1 MATLP
6 APYLYADLS
15 DVIAHAP
22 IRPGDL
28 NSVLGKLPAGVLDK
42 LLETHS
48 RIADT
53 YLSKRTE
60 TPLKYTP
67 HLSITRYVALMVAVD
82 LQAKLGEMPDSDQ
95 SEIRDNYRKDLQDW
109 IKATVTADGF
119 CEIPKTN
126 DGSEPG
132 TIQTK
137 SRTRASSQG
146 SPYPAGYGA
155 RDRRPI

>member
-1 MATLP
+1 MAILP
-6 APYLYADLS
+6 APFMYADLS

-28 NSVLGKLPAGVLDK
+28 NSVISKLPAGALDK
-42 LLETHS
+42 LILTHS
-48 RIADT
+48 RIVDT

-60 TPLKYTP
+60 TPLQYTP
-67 HLSITRYVALMVAVD
+67 HLSITRYVALMVAAD

-95 SEIRDNYRKDLQDW
+95 ASLRDDYRKELQDW
-109 IKATVTADGF
+109 IKATITSDGF

-137 SRTRASSQG
+137 SRTRAYSQG
-146 SPYPAGYGA
+146 SPYPEGYGG
-155 RDRRPI
+155 RERRRI